1 MNQSVAGESVM
12 CACYGMVHS
21 HMCRYINLNPKH
33 TIVQQLVIQKQF
45 ELALQVAVS
54 VSCSSR
60 VLFLYQE
67 RLIVFLNDVAG
78 ADQRV

>member
-1 MNQSVAGESVM
+1 MSTHTVYKLEPN
-12 CACYGMVHS
+12 CYGMVHS
-21 HMCRYINLNPKH
+21 N
-33 TIVQQLVIQKQF
+33 VQVYTQEQLVIQKQF
-45 ELALQVAVS
+45 ELALQVSVS

>member
-1 MNQSVAGESVM
+1 MQVYKLE
-12 CACYGMVHS
+12 
-21 HMCRYINLNPKH
+21 PKAYDH
-33 TIVQQLVIQKQF
+33 QVQQLVIQKQF